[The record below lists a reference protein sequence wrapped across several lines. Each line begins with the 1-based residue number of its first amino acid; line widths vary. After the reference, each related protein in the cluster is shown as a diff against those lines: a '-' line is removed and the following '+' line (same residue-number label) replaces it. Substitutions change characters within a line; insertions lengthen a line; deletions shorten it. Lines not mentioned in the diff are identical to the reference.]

1 MNSLLSRALELQ
13 RMAHELMYLSLIHIQ
28 RALLG
33 IKGSDL
39 STDLQMDERW
49 TEELKKKADEL
60 GVKEGIYAVS
70 YTHLVEWEGGNLYFP
85 QWDYHMDIDYLNY

>member
-1 MNSLLSRALELQ
+1 MSGTYHAGEMCIRD
-13 RMAHELMYLSLIHIQ
+13 RFGTVQ

-39 STDLQMDERW
+39 STDLQMDESW

-60 GVKEGIYAVS
+60 GVKEGIYCLL
-70 YTHLVEWEGGNLYFP
+70 YTSRCV
-85 QWDYHMDIDYLNY
+85 